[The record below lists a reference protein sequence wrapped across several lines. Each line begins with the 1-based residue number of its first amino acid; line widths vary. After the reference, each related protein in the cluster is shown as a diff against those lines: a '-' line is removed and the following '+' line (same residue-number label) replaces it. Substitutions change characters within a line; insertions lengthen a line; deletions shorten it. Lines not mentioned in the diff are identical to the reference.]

1 MPSWISKLFK
11 YLSSCHCKFTCS
23 FHLKCCHS
31 DCFAE
36 RDIPHDF
43 TIPPT
48 PPPSPDVE
56 SLKNRAYKC
65 KLAVV

>member
-1 MPSWISKLFK
+1 MPSWISKIFK

-36 RDIPHDF
+36 RDVIPV
-43 TIPPT
+43 T

-56 SLKNRAYKC
+56 SLKKRAYTY